1 LIAASASE
9 ARTSIIAS
17 GGNFFSMCDYLQTL
31 RLHADRSLRSL
42 VVICQYM
49 QFGSLSDGLLS
60 RSPRLALLRVA
71 GMLMIDCPGYSKKPR
86 PSNGNQSKEFPHD
99 P

>member
-31 RLHADRSLRSL
+31 RLRANRRAPHPTKD
-42 VVICQYM
+42 
-49 QFGSLSDGLLS
+49 S
-60 RSPRLALLRVA
+60 RQLPDV
-71 GMLMIDCPGYSKKPR
+71 
-86 PSNGNQSKEFPHD
+86 QD
-99 P
+99 PKGPYLFQRRAYCEWGVPL